1 MSLKKIV
8 IFASGSGSSAEN
20 IIANFNG
27 KTSIRVEK
35 LYCNNQKA
43 FVLERIK
50 KHNINT
56 MIFNNSE
63 LETGKVLEDLIKVR
77 PELIVLAGFLR
88 KIPKAIID
96 EFKNKIINIHPAL
109 LPKYGG
115 QGMFGLN
122 VHQKV
127 IDNKDFHSGFTIHYV
142 NENYDEG
149 NVIFQKKIEVKSS
162 TAEEL
167 SKKVLAQEHKYYPT
181 IINSLLNEWS
191 RNNNIHGWVI

>member
-27 KTSIRVEK
+27 KTSIKVEK

-50 KHNINT
+50 KYNINT
-56 MIFNNSE
+56 MIFNNSD
-63 LETGKVLEDLIKVR
+63 LERGKVLEDLIKVR

-149 NVIFQKKIEVKSS
+149 AIIFQATCDIDEHDLPEDVKRKVQ
-162 TAEEL
+162 ALEL
-167 SKKVLAQEHKYYPT
+167 SHFPSVIES
-181 IINSLLNEWS
+181 IIP
-191 RNNNIHGWVI
+191 

>member
-27 KTSIRVEK
+27 KTSIKVEK

-43 FVLERIK
+43 YVLERIK
-50 KHNINT
+50 KYNINT
-56 MIFNNSE
+56 MIFNNSD

-88 KIPKAIID
+88 KIPKVIID
-96 EFKNKIINIHPAL
+96 KFKNKIINIHPAL

-162 TAEEL
+162 SAEEL

-181 IINSLLNEWS
+181 IINSLLNDWS